1 MARGVN
7 GFSSGA
13 VTWLDDL
20 GRLTNLVIQG
30 GSRRGAQMIMMAD
43 WHSDI
48 IEFIIS
54 KMQNPKILRFIL
66 QNFQDER
73 ILSEAQRKLK
83 FTPLSEIDQVMHEEL
98 SNSQNESLKAKSEQI
113 LADGGVYEVNDPEF
127 LSGANI
133 SVAITKD
140 FMDAVE
146 NKQTY
151 ALRFPDV
158 DNYSKEEMKDYD
170 EKWQDCGDVR
180 EWEKMGYAIK
190 TYHTVE
196 ATELWKLINVCATYS
211 AEPGIFFIDNA
222 NEMTNAQAYGQ
233 QVVATN
239 PCGEQ
244 PLSPFSVCNLAAV
257 NLAEFANKK
266 TKKINYEALAETVRV
281 GIRMQDN
288 VIDATPYFLEEN
300 EKQALGERRVGL
312 GVMGLHDL
320 LIYCGLRYGSKEG
333 NEEVDKIFETIATTA
348 YETSIEIA
356 EEKGSFSFLVG
367 KDDEGTM
374 ELRNKFINTGFMKK
388 MPEHI
393 RQGVLKTGIRN
404 SHLLTVAPK

>member
-1 MARGVN
+1 
-7 GFSSGA
+7 
-13 VTWLDDL
+13 
-20 GRLTNLVIQG
+20 
-30 GSRRGAQMIMMAD
+30 
-43 WHSDI
+43 
-48 IEFIIS
+48 
-54 KMQNPKILRFIL
+54 MQNPKILRFIL

-196 ATELWKLINVCATYS
+196 ATELWKLINVCATYA

-239 PCGEQ
+239 PCG
-244 PLSPFSVCNLAAV
+244 
-257 NLAEFANKK
+257 
-266 TKKINYEALAETVRV
+266 R
-281 GIRMQDN
+281 
-288 VIDATPYFLEEN
+288 
-300 EKQALGERRVGL
+300 
-312 GVMGLHDL
+312 
-320 LIYCGLRYGSKEG
+320 
-333 NEEVDKIFETIATTA
+333 
-348 YETSIEIA
+348 
-356 EEKGSFSFLVG
+356 
-367 KDDEGTM
+367 
-374 ELRNKFINTGFMKK
+374 
-388 MPEHI
+388 
-393 RQGVLKTGIRN
+393 
-404 SHLLTVAPK
+404 